1 MALAKTRLRWRT
13 NFPCQVLEWQ
23 GNSLVTHY
31 IYLEIILIA
40 LFHDVIL
47 GKRASEW
54 VFGLSR
60 DDKAV
65 ERGSSV
71 EEPNHVAKKVHEKVP
86 GEASR
91 RREYF
96 EMIPQM
102 VSSFLRLTDRAN
114 ELEWVKVVDR
124 SEITV
129 LRKLDSS
136 LCFKVI
142 TTLDNTAATCFDI
155 LSDVSKR
162 TSWDQT
168 CEEGRVIEELD
179 RNTRI
184 VYVRTKPIWPTSG
197 RDLVLLSHRRRLHDG
212 RLINVTTS
220 VTHHMCPELVG
231 GKVIRMQAGIAG
243 QICSSASLEIAGA
256 RCHLIQIADGDP
268 KGWIPVSVIQ
278 FSTFVL
284 YCNTSQSLTLLSS
297 RDENG
302 TPFFLEIK
310 RNCARAPTNSGRL
323 VVYQAILWGWRR
335 S

>member
-1 MALAKTRLRWRT
+1 MSWTLTTRELVALSLWVCLVPVMIFVSEGKCLFLTIDLAGVLIP
-13 NFPCQVLEWQ
+13 PCQVLEWQ

-31 IYLEIILIA
+31 IYLEIVLIA

-54 VFGLSR
+54 VFGLST
-60 DDKAV
+60 DHKAI
-65 ERGSSV
+65 EGASL
-71 EEPNHVAKKVHEKVP
+71 EESNHVARRPSEKVP
-86 GEASR
+86 GETSR

-102 VSSFLRLTDRAN
+102 VSSFLRLTDSAN
-114 ELEWVKVVDR
+114 ELEWIKVVDR

-142 TTLDNTAATCFDI
+142 TTLDNTSATCFDI

-179 RNTRI
+179 RHTRI

-243 QICSSASLEIAGA
+243 QICSIASGENAGG
-256 RCHLIQIADGDP
+256 RCRLIQIADGDP

-278 FSTFVL
+278 FSTFVAD
-284 YCNTSQSLTLLSS
+284 CNS
-297 RDENG
+297 RPVLN
-302 TPFFLEIK
+302 FFL
-310 RNCARAPTNSGRL
+310 
-323 VVYQAILWGWRR
+323 
-335 S
+335 